1 MVCSETV
8 ALRPHHGLCAQF
20 FEGKGYSEG
29 FVENMTAVL
38 ETLGGDPSRPVR
50 LCCEADVICACCP
63 HNRQGC
69 CESGQKVLDYD
80 AEVLRLC
87 SLREG
92 DTLSWREYCARVE
105 ERVIRPGRLR
115 QVCRDCEWL
124 AICEGKAVN
133 R

>member
-1 MVCSETV
+1 MGCSEAV

-29 FVENMTAVL
+29 FVENMAAVL

-50 LCCEADVICACCP
+50 LCCEADVICARCP

-87 SLREG
+87 SLRAG
-92 DTLSWREYCARVE
+92 DTLSWGEYCARVE